1 MPMNKNN
8 KTALCV
14 FISYAHADEAIKQR
28 LDAHLA
34 PLRRMDKIASW
45 DDGAIVP
52 GDGWDDRIKQKLAEA
67 DIILLLI
74 TADFINSQYIWEV
87 ELRKALQRDAAGEA
101 IVIPIFCKACDFSGM
116 PFARLQGLPKNAAP
130 IALAANMDEALTNV
144 AVGIRRAVDTKLGSP
159 LPGASHGALSGSPAG
174 SRPGGKGRRGWIALL
189 GAGILAASLLLVAL
203 LGEEKK
209 TGDNKVVEDKH
220 TIADSGQTVKAPVS
234 QPVKS
239 LPATKPPAGE
249 PPASTATLSLLKH
262 MEGVRFIDG
271 PSVEMVRS
279 DDDLTFYAAQGH
291 LISFNGHAKLYRI
304 YGKMKLTDRV
314 LTAVEGNV
322 SGELS
327 IGDNEQSIVGSL
339 KIKAVPTPLNFDL
352 QRMSPQ

>member
-1 MPMNKNN
+1 MNKNN

-101 IVIPIFCKACDFSGM
+101 TVIPIFCKACDFSGM

-144 AVGIRRAVDTKLGSP
+144 AVGIRRAVDTK
-159 LPGASHGALSGSPAG
+159 
-174 SRPGGKGRRGWIALL
+174 
-189 GAGILAASLLLVAL
+189 
-203 LGEEKK
+203 
-209 TGDNKVVEDKH
+209 
-220 TIADSGQTVKAPVS
+220 
-234 QPVKS
+234 
-239 LPATKPPAGE
+239 
-249 PPASTATLSLLKH
+249 
-262 MEGVRFIDG
+262 
-271 PSVEMVRS
+271 
-279 DDDLTFYAAQGH
+279 
-291 LISFNGHAKLYRI
+291 
-304 YGKMKLTDRV
+304 
-314 LTAVEGNV
+314 
-322 SGELS
+322 
-327 IGDNEQSIVGSL
+327 
-339 KIKAVPTPLNFDL
+339 
-352 QRMSPQ
+352 